1 MYHVRLAQGFVLPT
15 YVVLKLEE
23 MLADSFGQ
31 SFRLNFYNISQI
43 ADTRYGKLDKNLR
56 ASIDFFLRG
65 QQNRLEWTNGE
76 RS

>member
-1 MYHVRLAQGFVLPT
+1 
-15 YVVLKLEE
+15 

-65 QQNRLEWTNGE
+65 QQKRLEWTNGE